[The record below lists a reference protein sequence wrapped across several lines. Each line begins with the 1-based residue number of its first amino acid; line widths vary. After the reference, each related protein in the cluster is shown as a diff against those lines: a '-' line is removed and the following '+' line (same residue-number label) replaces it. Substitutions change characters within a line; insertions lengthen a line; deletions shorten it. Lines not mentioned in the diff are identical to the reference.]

1 MLTEK
6 VSSMEKFMKSSF
18 ELIFRALHIKN
29 ESKLVT
35 SNGDNNGDN
44 LKIKD
49 DYTPNVGGIGDEQ
62 VDDPL
67 NVGQQNAVAPE
78 LNHISDN
85 LMDDVGVVMY

>member
-29 ESKLVT
+29 ESKLAT

-44 LKIKD
+44 LKKKMI
-49 DYTPNVGGIGDEQ
+49 I
-62 VDDPL
+62 
-67 NVGQQNAVAPE
+67 
-78 LNHISDN
+78 H
-85 LMDDVGVVMY
+85 LMLVV